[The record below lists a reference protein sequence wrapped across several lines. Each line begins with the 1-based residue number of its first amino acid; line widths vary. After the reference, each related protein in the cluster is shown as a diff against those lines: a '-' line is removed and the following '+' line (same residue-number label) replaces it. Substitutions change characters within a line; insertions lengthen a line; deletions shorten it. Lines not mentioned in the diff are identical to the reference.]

1 MSIRSKV
8 ILPYLVL
15 TLLVAVTGAYTVTR
29 LVADSLVERLTNQL
43 LEAGRVVNSNFV
55 ILELSQVE
63 TARLFAFTQ
72 GLPDALYDEQRDRLE
87 NLVTPLAGGSGI
99 ENVILV
105 NMQGAEI
112 FHTQFGP
119 DGRTFVD
126 VTAPNMPVDLSI
138 IDVLIKNNDPL
149 QLPQREL
156 SRDRDNRVYYFTGIP
171 VSLNDEM
178 IGVVVVGTS
187 IETIVPSLKT
197 TSLADVILYGEDG
210 RSIASSITTAD
221 KKVFTQIISIAPET
235 YQELIGAEELVLGE
249 NISVDNR
256 EFSIARGRLQVGSA
270 SLGVF
275 AVVLPSNF
283 IIQAGAASR
292 NLYVGIFMAAT
303 VIVILIGYGV
313 ARIITNP
320 LQSLV
325 NTSQA
330 ISRGDLSRRTGIQ
343 NKDEIGVLAKSFDQM
358 TESLEQRTLELER
371 TNRVL
376 EQMDRAKGSFIH
388 ISAHELRTPMTLIQG
403 YSQLLEQKADTDPS
417 LEALSKGIA
426 EGTNRMTGIINSMLD
441 VSRIDNQTLKISL
454 EGLKVRPV
462 IDKVIGEFNEALEER
477 EIALTTEGI
486 DELPLIPAD
495 AELLYKVFY
504 HVIMNA
510 IKYTPDHGS
519 IRVSGRVANE
529 KEVEISI
536 QDTGIG
542 INPEYLEL
550 VFEKFYQTGEI
561 MLHSSSKTKFKG
573 GGPGL
578 GLAIA
583 RGILKAHHGRIW
595 LESPGYS
602 EETFP
607 GTTCYIRLPIDGNE
621 HGE

>member
-1 MSIRSKV
+1 MSIRNKV

-138 IDVLIKNNDPL
+138 IDVLIRNNDPL

-197 TSLADVILYGEDG
+197 TSLADVVLYGEDG

-256 EFSIARGRLQVGSA
+256 EFSIARGRLQVGST